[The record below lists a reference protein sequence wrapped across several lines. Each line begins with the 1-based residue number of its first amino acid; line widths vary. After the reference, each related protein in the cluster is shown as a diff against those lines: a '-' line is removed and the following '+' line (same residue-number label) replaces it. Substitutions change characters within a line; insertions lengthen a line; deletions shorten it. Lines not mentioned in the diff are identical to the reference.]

1 MSEVKEVKEDVVN
14 HPSHYTQGKI
24 EVIDYI
30 EDKLSEEEL
39 YGYYT
44 GNILKYISRAKH
56 KGKTLEDLKKAD
68 WYLQRLISKLEQSER
83 GTEYDK

>member
-1 MSEVKEVKEDVVN
+1 MTEERKEDVVN
-14 HPSHYTQGKI
+14 HPSHYTQGNI

-30 EDKLSEEEL
+30 EDKLTDEEI

-56 KGKTLEDLKKAD
+56 KGKTVEDLKKAD
-68 WYLQRLISKLEQSER
+68 WYLQRLINRL
-83 GTEYDK
+83 DK